1 MKIINKLEKH
11 IINRLKHFLLK
22 YKMDIVDGLDINDT
36 LFMSG
41 DLVLV
46 DLDNSSL
53 SYYPHYWTSIND
65 MLFAPDNI
73 FMILYYRTMHTAD
86 IRCCIGD
93 SLEEIIIKMDLMGV

>member
-1 MKIINKLEKH
+1 MNKLEKH

-22 YKMDIVDGLDINDT
+22 YKMDIVDGSDIKDDI
-36 LFMSG
+36 FMSG

-46 DLDNSSL
+46 DLDDSSL

-65 MLFAPDNI
+65 MLFSPDNI
-73 FMILYYRTMHTAD
+73 FMYSYYRTGRIAD